1 MSGGTKGDAGGIGM
15 ARPKEFDRDEALDR
29 AMQLFWSRGFE
40 ATSIQDLVEAMGI
53 NRGSLYA
60 AFGDKHALYLAA
72 LDRFCRTAGDVE
84 GLLGTAL
91 RETGSAKAAIR
102 RLFVAAVDAAA
113 TGGRRGCMVVNTA
126 VEFCPDAGDIGAHV
140 ALAMRRTEAALH
152 GVLLQARASGEIGDR
167 VEAPAL
173 ARYLTSSLNGLRVMA
188 KATDDRATLN
198 DIVDVTLSVLD

>member
-1 MSGGTKGDAGGIGM
+1 M

-72 LDRFCRTAGDVE
+72 LDRFCCTAGDVE

-102 RLFVAAVDAAA
+102 RLFMAAVDAAAA

-126 VEFCPDAGDIGAHV
+126 VEFCPDAGDIGAQV

-173 ARYLTSSLNGLRVMA
+173 ARYLTSSLSGLRVMA
-188 KATDDRATLN
+188 KATDDHATLN

>member
-1 MSGGTKGDAGGIGM
+1 M
-15 ARPKEFDRDEALDR
+15 ARPKAFDRDEALDR

-91 RETGSAKAAIR
+91 RDSGSAKAAIR
-102 RLFVAAVDAAA
+102 RLFLAAA
-113 TGGRRGCMVVNTA
+113 AGGRRGCMVVNTA
-126 VEFCPDAGDIGAHV
+126 VEFCPDSGDIGAHV

-167 VEAPAL
+167 VDAPAL

-188 KATDDRATLN
+188 KATDDHATLS